1 MFAEERQRRI
11 ADLVSEAG
19 RVSVTDLAAD
29 FDITTETVRRD
40 LAALERA
47 GSLQRVHGGAV
58 PCRPHSLEE
67 LTFDDRE
74 IHNLDEKT
82 TIAQSAL
89 SLLDETMSISLDGGT
104 TCAAFA
110 RAIAHEAHERRSA
123 GQAPRQLRVITNS
136 LSVIDSLAGAPG
148 VEIFVLPGRF
158 RPVTRA
164 MVGPQTIAAIG
175 GHRVDLAVLGTN
187 GLGDDGVSTPDHDE
201 AATKSAFVNSGR
213 KVVVLADSA
222 KFGAVSLVRFA
233 ALDQIDVLI
242 TDAVPGEPMSTHLEN
257 AEVEVVAP

>member
-11 ADLVSEAG
+11 AELVSEAG
-19 RVSVTDLAAD
+19 RVNVTDLAAD

-40 LAALERA
+40 LAALEKA
-47 GSLQRVHGGAV
+47 GALQRVHGGAV

-67 LTFDDRE
+67 PAFDDRE

-82 TIAQSAL
+82 AIARSAL
-89 SLLDETMSISLDGGT
+89 SLLEETMSISVDGGT

-110 RAIAHEAHERRSA
+110 RAIADEAHGRLVA

-136 LSVIDSLAGAPG
+136 LSAIDSLAGAPG
-148 VEIFVLPGRF
+148 VDIFVLPGRF

-164 MVGPQTIAAIG
+164 MVGPQTITAIE

-187 GLGDDGVSTPDHDE
+187 GLTGDGVSTPDHDE
-201 AATKSAFVNSGR
+201 AATKSAFVQSGR
-213 KVVVLADSA
+213 RVAVLADSA
-222 KFGAVSLVRFA
+222 KFDAISLVRFA
-233 ALDQIDVLI
+233 ELDQIDVLI
-242 TDAVPGEPMSTHLEN
+242 TDDAPEESLSADLET
-257 AEVEVVAP
+257 AEVEVVTP

>member
-1 MFAEERQRRI
+1 VFAEERQRRI

-164 MVGPQTIAAIG
+164 MVGPQTIAAID

>member
-11 ADLVSEAG
+11 AELVSEAG
-19 RVSVTDLAAD
+19 RVNVTDLAAD

-40 LAALERA
+40 LAALEKA
-47 GSLQRVHGGAV
+47 GALQRVHGGAV

-67 LTFDDRE
+67 PAFDDRE

-82 TIAQSAL
+82 AIARSAL
-89 SLLDETMSISLDGGT
+89 SLLEETMSISVDGGT

-110 RAIAHEAHERRSA
+110 RAIADEAHGRLVA

-136 LSVIDSLAGAPG
+136 LSAIDSLAGAPG
-148 VEIFVLPGRF
+148 VDIFVLPGRF

-164 MVGPQTIAAIG
+164 VVGPQTITAIE

-187 GLGDDGVSTPDHDE
+187 GLTGDGVSTPDHDE
-201 AATKSAFVNSGR
+201 AATKSAFVHSGR
-213 KVVVLADSA
+213 RVAVLADSA
-222 KFGAVSLVRFA
+222 KFDAISLVRFA
-233 ALDQIDVLI
+233 ELDQIDILI
-242 TDAVPGEPMSTHLEN
+242 TDDAPEESLSADLET
-257 AEVEVVAP
+257 AEVEVVTP